1 MKIKISA
8 CTAKGSH
15 IENQDFLCATGL
27 CPEQTSFWADRKEV
41 EVPFLYAAVSDGIGS
56 DAASQYLARLACET
70 FAKAVEAVP
79 HGSLYDIPGGGEL
92 HADLPY
98 CGVLKGAHT
107 VYDALQ
113 TLHAEGGC
121 TLTGCC
127 LTAPAPN
134 PDPDVQPHT
143 HFFSMGSVGD
153 SACFWYRPHR
163 QVGEPVQLLNYP
175 QNLFYRRKKE
185 GLATSVFEK
194 RILEAYLGMPA
205 EKLERSR
212 CIQVV
217 TIDDVYPG
225 DRFLLCSDGVYGQ
238 LPEALLKKLLGL
250 RWVTANTLV
259 KAATVVPHSDNAT
272 AVLIDIL

>member
-15 IENQDFLCATGL
+15 IENQDCLCATGL

-41 EVPFLYAAVSDGIGS
+41 EVPLLSAAVSDGIGS
-56 DAASQYLARLACET
+56 GAASQYLSQLACET

-79 HGSLYDIPGGGEL
+79 PVSLYDIPGGGEL

-98 CGVLKGAHT
+98 CGVLKAAHT

-121 TLTGCC
+121 TLPGCC

-134 PDPDVQPHT
+134 PDPDIQPHT
-143 HFFSMGSVGD
+143 HFSMASVGD

-175 QNLFYRRKKE
+175 QNLFYSRKKA

-194 RILEAYLGMPA
+194 RILQAYLGMAA

-212 CIQVV
+212 CIQIVN
-217 TIDDVYPG
+217 IDDVWPG

-238 LPEALLKKLLGL
+238 LPEALLKKLLGM
-250 RWVTANTLV
+250 RWVSANTLV
-259 KAATVVPHSDNAT
+259 NAATFVPHSDNAT

>member
-15 IENQDFLCATGL
+15 IENQDCLCATGL

-56 DAASQYLARLACET
+56 GAASQYLSQLACET

-79 HGSLYDIPGGGEL
+79 PVSLYDIPGGGEL

-127 LTAPAPN
+127 LTTPAPN

-143 HFFSMGSVGD
+143 HFSMVSVGD

-175 QNLFYRRKKE
+175 QNLFYSRKKA

-238 LPEALLKKLLGL
+238 LPEALLKKLLGM
-250 RWVTANTLV
+250 RWVSANTLV
-259 KAATVVPHSDNAT
+259 NAATFVPHSDNAT

>member
-27 CPEQTSFWADRKEV
+27 CPEQTSFWADRKET
-41 EVPFLYAAVSDGIGS
+41 EISSIYAAVSDGIGS
-56 DAASQYLARLACET
+56 GAASQYLSQLACET
-70 FAKAVEAVP
+70 FAKAVETAS

-98 CGVLKGAHT
+98 RGVLEAAHA
-107 VYDALQ
+107 VYDTLQ

-127 LTAPAPN
+127 LSAPAPN
-134 PDPDVQPHT
+134 PDPDIRPRT
-143 HFFSMGSVGD
+143 HFSMASVGD

-175 QNLFYRRKKE
+175 QNLFYSRKKE
-185 GLATSVFEK
+185 GLATSVFER
-194 RILEAYLGMPA
+194 RILLSFLGMAA
-205 EKLERSR
+205 EKLELSR
-212 CIQVV
+212 CIQVL
-217 TIDDVYPG
+217 TIDDVWPG

-238 LPEALLKKLLGL
+238 LPEALLKKLLGV
-250 RWVTANTLV
+250 RWITAKTLV
-259 KAATVVPHSDNAT
+259 KAAALAPHSDNAT

>member
-15 IENQDFLCATGL
+15 IENQDCLCATGL

-41 EVPFLYAAVSDGIGS
+41 EVPFLYATVSDGIGS
-56 DAASQYLARLACET
+56 GAASQYLSQLACET

-79 HGSLYDIPGGGEL
+79 PVSLYDIPGGGEL

-98 CGVLKGAHT
+98 RGVLEAAHA

-127 LTAPAPN
+127 LSAPAPN
-134 PDPDVQPHT
+134 PDPDIRPRT
-143 HFFSMGSVGD
+143 HFSMASVGD

-175 QNLFYRRKKE
+175 QNLFYSRKKA

-194 RILEAYLGMPA
+194 RILQAYLGMAA

-212 CIQVV
+212 CIQIVN
-217 TIDDVYPG
+217 IDDVWPG

-238 LPEALLKKLLGL
+238 LPEALLKKLLGM
-250 RWVTANTLV
+250 RWVSANTLV
-259 KAATVVPHSDNAT
+259 NAATFVPHSDNAT

>member
-56 DAASQYLARLACET
+56 GAASQYLARLACET

-98 CGVLKGAHT
+98 CGVLKAAHT

-143 HFFSMGSVGD
+143 HFSMVSVGD

-175 QNLFYRRKKE
+175 QNLFYSRKKA

-194 RILEAYLGMPA
+194 RILQAYLGMPP

-217 TIDDVYPG
+217 TIDDVWPG

-238 LPEALLKKLLGL
+238 LPEALLKKLLGM
-250 RWVTANTLV
+250 RWVSANTLV
-259 KAATVVPHSDNAT
+259 NAATFVPHSDNAT

>member
-8 CTAKGSH
+8 CTAKGSR

-27 CPEQTSFWADRKEV
+27 CPEQKTSFWADRKEL
-41 EVPFLYAAVSDGIGS
+41 EVSFLYAAVCDGIGS
-56 DAASQYLARLACET
+56 GAASQYLSQLVCET
-70 FAKAVEAVP
+70 FAKAVETAP

-98 CGVLKGAHT
+98 YGTMEAAHA

-113 TLHAEGGC
+113 ALHAEGGC

-127 LTAPAPN
+127 LTAPVPN
-134 PDPDVQPHT
+134 PDPDILPRT
-143 HFFSMGSVGD
+143 HFSMASVGD

-163 QVGEPVQLLNYP
+163 PVQLLNYP
-175 QNLFYRRKKE
+175 QNLFYSRKKD
-185 GLATSVFEK
+185 GLATNVFEK
-194 RILEAYLGMPA
+194 RILQAYVGMPP

-217 TIDDVYPG
+217 HVDDVWPG

-238 LPEALLKKLLGL
+238 LPEALLKKLLGMQ
-250 RWVTANTLV
+250 WVSANTLV
-259 KAATVVPHSDNAT
+259 NAATLAPHSDNST
-272 AVLIDIL
+272 ALLIDIL

>member
-15 IENQDFLCATGL
+15 IENQDCLCATGF

-56 DAASQYLARLACET
+56 GAESQYLARLACET

-79 HGSLYDIPGGGEL
+79 PVSLYDIPGGGEL

-143 HFFSMGSVGD
+143 HFSMVSVGD

-175 QNLFYRRKKE
+175 QNLFYSRKKA

>member
-1 MKIKISA
+1 MPRSLTGSA
-8 CTAKGSH
+8 AAQRASTSRALPAKH
-15 IENQDFLCATGL
+15 LPRPL
-27 CPEQTSFWADRKEV
+27 
-41 EVPFLYAAVSDGIGS
+41 
-56 DAASQYLARLACET
+56 RLSPP
-70 FAKAVEAVP
+70 V
-79 HGSLYDIPGGGEL
+79 SLYDIPGGGDL

-98 CGVLKGAHT
+98 CGVLKAAHA

-134 PDPDVQPHT
+134 PDPDIQPHT
-143 HFFSMGSVGD
+143 HFSMASVGD

-175 QNLFYRRKKE
+175 QNLFYSRKKA
-185 GLATSVFEK
+185 GLATSIFEK
-194 RILEAYLGMPA
+194 RILQAYLGMAA

-212 CIQVV
+212 CIQIVN
-217 TIDDVYPG
+217 IDDVWPG

-238 LPEALLKKLLGL
+238 LPEALLKKLLGM
-250 RWVTANTLV
+250 RWVSANTLV
-259 KAATVVPHSDNAT
+259 NAATFVPHSDNAT

>member
-15 IENQDFLCATGL
+15 IENQDCLCATGL
-27 CPEQTSFWADRKEV
+27 CPEQQTSFWADRKEL

-56 DAASQYLARLACET
+56 GAESQYLARLACET

-79 HGSLYDIPGGGEL
+79 PVSLYDIPGGGEL

-98 CGVLKGAHT
+98 CGVLKTAHT

-143 HFFSMGSVGD
+143 HFSMVSVGD

-175 QNLFYRRKKE
+175 QNLFYSRKKA

>member
-15 IENQDFLCATGL
+15 IENQDFLCATGF
-27 CPEQTSFWADRKEV
+27 CPEQTSFWADRKEL
-41 EVPFLYAAVSDGIGS
+41 EVSFLYAAVCDGIGS
-56 DAASQYLARLACET
+56 GAASQYLSQLACET
-70 FAKAVEAVP
+70 FAKAVETAP
-79 HGSLYDIPGGGEL
+79 HGSLYDIPGSGEL

-98 CGVLKGAHT
+98 CGTMEAAHA

-127 LTAPAPN
+127 LTAPVPN
-134 PDPDVQPHT
+134 PDPDVRPRT
-143 HFFSMGSVGD
+143 HFSMGSVGD

-163 QVGEPVQLLNYP
+163 PVQLLNYP
-175 QNLFYRRKKE
+175 QNLFYSRKKD
-185 GLATSVFEK
+185 GLATNVFEK
-194 RILEAYLGMPA
+194 RILQAYLGMPP

-212 CIQVV
+212 CIQIVN
-217 TIDDVYPG
+217 IDDVWPG

-238 LPEALLKKLLGL
+238 LPEALLKKLLGM
-250 RWVTANTLV
+250 RWVSANTLV
-259 KAATVVPHSDNAT
+259 NAATFVPHSDNST

>member
-27 CPEQTSFWADRKEV
+27 CPEQQTSFWADRKEV

-56 DAASQYLARLACET
+56 GAASQYLARLACET

-79 HGSLYDIPGGGEL
+79 PVSLYDIPGGGEL

-98 CGVLKGAHT
+98 CGVLKAAHT

-143 HFFSMGSVGD
+143 HFSMVSVGD

>member
-15 IENQDFLCATGL
+15 IENQDFLCATGF
-27 CPEQTSFWADRKEV
+27 CPEQTSFWADRKEL
-41 EVPFLYAAVSDGIGS
+41 EVPFLYAAVCDGIGS
-56 DAASQYLARLACET
+56 GAASQYLARLACET
-70 FAKAVEAVP
+70 FSKAVETAP
-79 HGSLYDIPGGGEL
+79 HDSLYDIPGGGEL

-98 CGVLKGAHT
+98 RGVLEAAHA
-107 VYDALQ
+107 VYDTLQ

-127 LTAPAPN
+127 LTAPVPN
-134 PDPDVQPHT
+134 PDPDVRPRT
-143 HFFSMGSVGD
+143 HYFSMVSVGD

-163 QVGEPVQLLNYP
+163 PVQLLNYP
-175 QNLFYRRKKE
+175 QNLFYSRKKD
-185 GLATSVFEK
+185 GLATNVFEK
-194 RILEAYLGMPA
+194 RILQAYLGMPP

-217 TIDDVYPG
+217 TIDDVWPG

-250 RWVTANTLV
+250 RCVTANTLV
-259 KAATVVPHSDNAT
+259 KASTLAPHSDNAT

>member
-15 IENQDFLCATGL
+15 IENQDCLCATGL

-56 DAASQYLARLACET
+56 GAASQYLARLACET

-79 HGSLYDIPGGGEL
+79 PVSLYDIPGGGEL

-98 CGVLKGAHT
+98 CGVLKTAHT

-134 PDPDVQPHT
+134 PDPDIQPHT
-143 HFFSMGSVGD
+143 HFSMASVGD
-153 SACFWYRPHR
+153 SACFWYRP
-163 QVGEPVQLLNYP
+163 GEPVQLLNYP
-175 QNLFYRRKKE
+175 QNLFYSRKKE

-194 RILEAYLGMPA
+194 RVLLSFLGMAA
-205 EKLERSR
+205 EKLELSR

-217 TIDDVYPG
+217 TIDDVWPG

-238 LPEALLKKLLGL
+238 LPEALLKKLLGM
-250 RWVTANTLV
+250 RWITAKTLV
-259 KAATVVPHSDNAT
+259 KAATFVPHSDNAT
-272 AVLIDIL
+272 AILIDIL

>member
-15 IENQDFLCATGL
+15 IENQDCLCATGL

-56 DAASQYLARLACET
+56 GAASQYLARLACET

-79 HGSLYDIPGGGEL
+79 PVSLYDIPGGGEL

-98 CGVLKGAHT
+98 CGVLKAAHT

-127 LTAPAPN
+127 LTAPVPN
-134 PDPDVQPHT
+134 PDPDVRPRT
-143 HFFSMGSVGD
+143 HYFSMVSVGD

-163 QVGEPVQLLNYP
+163 PVQLLNYP
-175 QNLFYRRKKE
+175 QNLFYSRKKA
-185 GLATSVFEK
+185 GLATNVFEK
-194 RILEAYLGMPA
+194 RVLLSFLGMAA

-217 TIDDVYPG
+217 TIDDVWPG

-238 LPEALLKKLLGL
+238 LPEALLKKLLGM
-250 RWVTANTLV
+250 RWVSANTLV
-259 KAATVVPHSDNAT
+259 NAATFVPHSDNAT

>member
-15 IENQDFLCATGL
+15 IENQDCLCATSL

-56 DAASQYLARLACET
+56 GAASQYLSQLACET

-79 HGSLYDIPGGGEL
+79 PVSLYDIPGGGEL

-98 CGVLKGAHT
+98 CGVLKAAHA

-134 PDPDVQPHT
+134 PDPDIQPHT
-143 HFFSMGSVGD
+143 HFSMASVGD

-175 QNLFYRRKKE
+175 QNLFYSRKKA
-185 GLATSVFEK
+185 GLATSIFEK
-194 RILEAYLGMPA
+194 RILQAYLGMAA

-212 CIQVV
+212 CIQIVN
-217 TIDDVYPG
+217 IDDVWPG

-238 LPEALLKKLLGL
+238 LPEALLKKLLGM
-250 RWVTANTLV
+250 RWVSANTLV
-259 KAATVVPHSDNAT
+259 NAATFVPHSDNAT

>member
-56 DAASQYLARLACET
+56 GAASQYLARLACET

-127 LTAPAPN
+127 LTALAPN

>member
-15 IENQDFLCATGL
+15 IENQDFLCATGF
-27 CPEQTSFWADRKEV
+27 CPEQTIFWVDRKEL
-41 EVPFLYAAVSDGIGS
+41 EVPFLYAAVCDGIGS
-56 DAASQYLARLACET
+56 GSASQYLSQLACET
-70 FAKAVEAVP
+70 FAKAVETAP
-79 HGSLYDIPGGGEL
+79 HGSLYDIPGGSEL

-98 CGVLKGAHT
+98 RGTMEAAHA

-113 TLHAEGGC
+113 ALHAEGGC

-127 LTAPAPN
+127 LTAPVPN
-134 PDPDVQPHT
+134 PDPDVRPRT
-143 HFFSMGSVGD
+143 HFSMASVGD

-163 QVGEPVQLLNYP
+163 QVSEPVQLLNYP
-175 QNLFYRRKKE
+175 QNLFYSRKKD
-185 GLATSVFEK
+185 GLATNVFEK
-194 RILEAYLGMPA
+194 RILQAYVGMPP

-212 CIQVV
+212 CIQIVN
-217 TIDDVYPG
+217 IDDVWPG

-250 RWVTANTLV
+250 RCVTANTLV
-259 KAATVVPHSDNAT
+259 KASTLAPHSDNAT

>member
-15 IENQDFLCATGL
+15 IENQDCLCATGL

-56 DAASQYLARLACET
+56 GAASQYLARLACET

-79 HGSLYDIPGGGEL
+79 PVSLYDIPGGGEL

-98 CGVLKGAHT
+98 CGVLKAAHA

-143 HFFSMGSVGD
+143 HFFSMVSVGD

-175 QNLFYRRKKE
+175 QNLFYSRKKA
-185 GLATSVFEK
+185 GLATNVFEK
-194 RILEAYLGMPA
+194 QILQAYLGMPA
-205 EKLERSR
+205 EKLELSR

-217 TIDDVYPG
+217 TIDDVCPG

-238 LPEALLKKLLGL
+238 LPEALLKKLLGM
-250 RWVTANTLV
+250 RRVTANTLV
-259 KAATVVPHSDNAT
+259 KAATFVPHSDNAT
-272 AVLIDIL
+272 AILIDIL

>member
-15 IENQDFLCATGL
+15 IENQDCLCATGL

-56 DAASQYLARLACET
+56 GAASQYLSQLACET

-79 HGSLYDIPGGGEL
+79 PISLYDIPGGGEL

-127 LTAPAPN
+127 QIGRA
-134 PDPDVQPHT
+134 
-143 HFFSMGSVGD
+143 S
-153 SACFWYRPHR
+153 CR
-163 QVGEPVQLLNYP
+163 
-175 QNLFYRRKKE
+175 
-185 GLATSVFEK
+185 
-194 RILEAYLGMPA
+194 
-205 EKLERSR
+205 ER
-212 CIQVV
+212 V
-217 TIDDVYPG
+217 
-225 DRFLLCSDGVYGQ
+225 
-238 LPEALLKKLLGL
+238 
-250 RWVTANTLV
+250 
-259 KAATVVPHSDNAT
+259 
-272 AVLIDIL
+272 

>member
-15 IENQDFLCATGL
+15 IENQDCLCATGL

-56 DAASQYLARLACET
+56 GAASQYLARLACET

-79 HGSLYDIPGGGEL
+79 PVSLYDIPGGGEL

-98 CGVLKGAHT
+98 CGVLKAAHA

-143 HFFSMGSVGD
+143 HFSMVSVGD

-175 QNLFYRRKKE
+175 QNLFYSRKKE

-194 RILEAYLGMPA
+194 RVLLSFLGMAA
-205 EKLERSR
+205 EKLELSR

-217 TIDDVYPG
+217 TIDDVWPG

-238 LPEALLKKLLGL
+238 LPEALLKKLLGM
-250 RWVTANTLV
+250 RRVTANTLV

-272 AVLIDIL
+272 AILIDIL

>member
-27 CPEQTSFWADRKEV
+27 CPEQQTSFWADRKEV

-56 DAASQYLARLACET
+56 GAASQYLSQLACEA

-79 HGSLYDIPGGGEL
+79 PVSLYDIPGGGEL
-92 HADLPY
+92 HAALPY

-163 QVGEPVQLLNYP
+163 QVQLLNYP
-175 QNLFYRRKKE
+175 QNLFYSRKKE

-194 RILEAYLGMPA
+194 RILQAYLGMPP

-217 TIDDVYPG
+217 TIDDVWPG

-250 RWVTANTLV
+250 RWITAKTLV

>member
-15 IENQDFLCATGL
+15 IENQDFLCATGF
-27 CPEQTSFWADRKEV
+27 CCSEQTSFWADRKEL
-41 EVPFLYAAVSDGIGS
+41 EVPFLYAAVCDGIGS
-56 DAASQYLARLACET
+56 GSASQYLSQLACET
-70 FAKAVEAVP
+70 FAKAVETAP

-98 CGVLKGAHT
+98 RGTMEAAHA

-113 TLHAEGGC
+113 ALHAEGGC

-127 LTAPAPN
+127 LTAPVPN
-134 PDPDVQPHT
+134 PDPDILPRT
-143 HFFSMGSVGD
+143 RFSMVSVGD

-163 QVGEPVQLLNYP
+163 PVQLLNYP
-175 QNLFYRRKKE
+175 QNLFYSRKKD
-185 GLATSVFEK
+185 GLATNVFEK
-194 RILEAYLGMPA
+194 RILQAYLGMPP

-212 CIQVV
+212 CIQIVN
-217 TIDDVYPG
+217 IDDVWPG

-238 LPEALLKKLLGL
+238 LPEALLKKLLGM
-250 RWVTANTLV
+250 RWVSANTLV
-259 KAATVVPHSDNAT
+259 NAATFVPHSDNAT

>member
-15 IENQDFLCATGL
+15 IENQDCLCATGL

-56 DAASQYLARLACET
+56 GAASQYLSQLACET

-79 HGSLYDIPGGGEL
+79 PVSLYDIPGGGEL

-98 CGVLKGAHT
+98 CGVLKAAHA

-143 HFFSMGSVGD
+143 LFFSMASVGD

-175 QNLFYRRKKE
+175 QNLFYSRKKA

-212 CIQVV
+212 CIQIVN
-217 TIDDVYPG
+217 IDDVWPG

-250 RWVTANTLV
+250 RWITAKTLV
-259 KAATVVPHSDNAT
+259 KAATFVPHSDNAT
-272 AVLIDIL
+272 AILIDIL

>member
-15 IENQDFLCATGL
+15 IENQDCLCATGL

-41 EVPFLYAAVSDGIGS
+41 EVPFLYAAGSDGIGS
-56 DAASQYLARLACET
+56 GAASQYLARRACET

-79 HGSLYDIPGGGEL
+79 PVSLYDIPGGGEL

-98 CGVLKGAHT
+98 CGVLKAAHA
-107 VYDALQ
+107 VYDTLQ

-121 TLTGCC
+121 TLTGCY

-134 PDPDVQPHT
+134 PDPDIQPRT
-143 HFFSMGSVGD
+143 HFSMASVGD

-217 TIDDVYPG
+217 TIDDVWPG

-250 RWVTANTLV
+250 RWITAKTLV

-272 AVLIDIL
+272 AILIDIL

>member
-15 IENQDFLCATGL
+15 IENQDCLCATGL

-56 DAASQYLARLACET
+56 GAASQYLSQLACET

-79 HGSLYDIPGGGEL
+79 PVSLYDIPGGGEL

-98 CGVLKGAHT
+98 RGVLEAAHA

-127 LTAPAPN
+127 LSAPAPN
-134 PDPDVQPHT
+134 PDPDIRPRT
-143 HFFSMGSVGD
+143 HFSMASVGD

-175 QNLFYRRKKE
+175 QNLFYSRKKA

-194 RILEAYLGMPA
+194 RILQAYLGMAA

-212 CIQVV
+212 CIQIVN
-217 TIDDVYPG
+217 IDDVWPG

-238 LPEALLKKLLGL
+238 LPEALLKKLLGM
-250 RWVTANTLV
+250 RWVSANTLV
-259 KAATVVPHSDNAT
+259 NAATFVPHSDNAT

>member
-15 IENQDFLCATGL
+15 IENQDCLCATGL

-56 DAASQYLARLACET
+56 GAESQYLARLACET
-70 FAKAVEAVP
+70 FAKAVEAAPPV
-79 HGSLYDIPGGGEL
+79 SLYDIPGGGEL

-143 HFFSMGSVGD
+143 HFFSMASVGD

-217 TIDDVYPG
+217 TIDDVWPG

-250 RWVTANTLV
+250 RWITAKTLV

-272 AVLIDIL
+272 AILIDIL

>member
-15 IENQDFLCATGL
+15 IENQDCLCATGL

-56 DAASQYLARLACET
+56 GAESQYLARLACET

-79 HGSLYDIPGGGEL
+79 PVSLYDIPGGGEL

-98 CGVLKGAHT
+98 CGVLKTAHT

-134 PDPDVQPHT
+134 PDIQPHT
-143 HFFSMGSVGD
+143 HFSMASVGD

-175 QNLFYRRKKE
+175 QNLFYSRKKA
-185 GLATSVFEK
+185 GLATSIFEK
-194 RILEAYLGMPA
+194 RILQAYLGMAA

-212 CIQVV
+212 CIQIVN
-217 TIDDVYPG
+217 IDDVWPG

-259 KAATVVPHSDNAT
+259 KAATFVPHSDNAT
-272 AVLIDIL
+272 SVLIDIL

>member
-15 IENQDFLCATGL
+15 IENQDCLCATGL

-56 DAASQYLARLACET
+56 GAASQYLSQLACET
-70 FAKAVEAVP
+70 FAKAVETAS

-98 CGVLKGAHT
+98 RGVLEAAHA
-107 VYDALQ
+107 VYDTLQ

-127 LTAPAPN
+127 LSAPAPN
-134 PDPDVQPHT
+134 PDPDVRPRT
-143 HFFSMGSVGD
+143 HFSMASVGD

-175 QNLFYRRKKE
+175 QNLFYRRKKA
-185 GLATSVFEK
+185 GLETNLFEK
-194 RILEAYLGMPA
+194 RVLLSFLGMA
-205 EKLERSR
+205 VEKLELSR

-217 TIDDVYPG
+217 TIDDVWPG

-238 LPEALLKKLLGL
+238 LPEALLKKLLGM
-250 RWVTANTLV
+250 RWITAKTLV
-259 KAATVVPHSDNAT
+259 KAATFVPHSDNAT
-272 AVLIDIL
+272 AILIDIL

>member
-27 CPEQTSFWADRKEV
+27 CPEQQTSFWADRKEV

-56 DAASQYLARLACET
+56 GAASQYLARLACET

-79 HGSLYDIPGGGEL
+79 PVSLYDIPGGGEL

-98 CGVLKGAHT
+98 CGVLKAAHT

-143 HFFSMGSVGD
+143 HFSMVSVGD

-175 QNLFYRRKKE
+175 QNLFYSRKKA

-194 RILEAYLGMPA
+194 RILQAYLGMAA

-212 CIQVV
+212 CIQIVN
-217 TIDDVYPG
+217 IDDVWPG

-238 LPEALLKKLLGL
+238 LPEALLKKLLGM
-250 RWVTANTLV
+250 RWVSANTLV
-259 KAATVVPHSDNAT
+259 NAATFVPHSDNAT

>member
-15 IENQDFLCATGL
+15 IENQDCLCATGL
-27 CPEQTSFWADRKEV
+27 CPEQTSFWADRKKV

-56 DAASQYLARLACET
+56 GAESQYLSQLGCET
-70 FAKAVEAVP
+70 FAKAVETAP
-79 HGSLYDIPGGGEL
+79 HGSLYDIPGGSEL

-98 CGVLKGAHT
+98 RGVMMEAAHA

-127 LTAPAPN
+127 LTAPVPN
-134 PDPDVQPHT
+134 PDPDVRPRT
-143 HFFSMGSVGD
+143 HFSMVSVGD

-163 QVGEPVQLLNYP
+163 PVQLLNYP
-175 QNLFYRRKKE
+175 QNLFYSRKKD
-185 GLATSVFEK
+185 GLATNVFEK
-194 RILEAYLGMPA
+194 RILQAYLGMPP

-217 TIDDVYPG
+217 TIDDVWPG
-225 DRFLLCSDGVYGQ
+225 DRFCF
-238 LPEALLKKLLGL
+238 
-250 RWVTANTLV
+250 
-259 KAATVVPHSDNAT
+259 AATVFMGSCRKHCSKSCWGCGGSPQTH
-272 AVLIDIL
+272 

>member
-15 IENQDFLCATGL
+15 IENQDCLCATGL

-56 DAASQYLARLACET
+56 GAESQYLARLACET

-79 HGSLYDIPGGGEL
+79 PVSLYDIPGGGEL

-98 CGVLKGAHT
+98 CGVLKTAHT

-127 LTAPAPN
+127 LTTPAPN

-143 HFFSMGSVGD
+143 HFSMVSVGD

-175 QNLFYRRKKE
+175 QNLFYSRKKA

>member
-15 IENQDFLCATGL
+15 IENQDCLCATGL

-56 DAASQYLARLACET
+56 GAASQYLSQLACEA

-79 HGSLYDIPGGGEL
+79 PVSLYDIPGGGEL

-98 CGVLKGAHT
+98 CGVLKAAHT

-127 LTAPAPN
+127 LSAPAPN
-134 PDPDVQPHT
+134 PDPDIRPRT
-143 HFFSMGSVGD
+143 HFSMASVGD

-175 QNLFYRRKKE
+175 QNLFYSRKKA

-194 RILEAYLGMPA
+194 RILQAYLGMAA

-212 CIQVV
+212 CIQIVN
-217 TIDDVYPG
+217 IDDVWPG

-238 LPEALLKKLLGL
+238 LPEALLKKLLGM
-250 RWVTANTLV
+250 RWVSANTLV
-259 KAATVVPHSDNAT
+259 NAATFVPHSDNAT

>member
-15 IENQDFLCATGL
+15 IENQDFLCATGF
-27 CPEQTSFWADRKEV
+27 CPEQTTSFWADRKEL
-41 EVPFLYAAVSDGIGS
+41 EVPFLYAAVCDGIGS
-56 DAASQYLARLACET
+56 CVAPQYLARLACET
-70 FAKAVEAVP
+70 FAKTVETAP
-79 HGSLYDIPGGGEL
+79 HGSLYDIPGSGEL

-98 CGVLKGAHT
+98 RGTMEAAHA

-127 LTAPAPN
+127 LTAPVPN
-134 PDPDVQPHT
+134 PDPDVRPRT
-143 HFFSMGSVGD
+143 HFSMASVGD
-153 SACFWYRPHR
+153 SARFWYRP
-163 QVGEPVQLLNYP
+163 GEPVQLLNSP
-175 QNLFYRRKKE
+175 QNLFYSRKKD
-185 GLATSVFEK
+185 GLATNVFEK
-194 RILEAYLGMPA
+194 RILQAYLGMPP

-212 CIQVV
+212 CIQIV
-217 TIDDVYPG
+217 TIDDVWPG

-238 LPEALLKKLLGL
+238 LPEALLKKLLGM
-250 RWVTANTLV
+250 RWVSANTLV
-259 KAATVVPHSDNAT
+259 NAATFVPHSDNAT

>member
-15 IENQDFLCATGL
+15 IENQDCLCATGL
-27 CPEQTSFWADRKEV
+27 CPEQTSFWADRKEL

-56 DAASQYLARLACET
+56 GAASQYLARLACET

-79 HGSLYDIPGGGEL
+79 PISLYDIPGGGEL

-98 CGVLKGAHT
+98 YGTMEAAHS

-134 PDPDVQPHT
+134 PDPDIQPHT
-143 HFFSMGSVGD
+143 HFSMASVGD
-153 SACFWYRPHR
+153 SAGFWYRPHR

-175 QNLFYRRKKE
+175 QNLFYSRKKA

-217 TIDDVYPG
+217 TIDDVWPG

-250 RWVTANTLV
+250 RWITAKTLV
-259 KAATVVPHSDNAT
+259 NAATFVPHSDNAT
-272 AVLIDIL
+272 AILIDIL

>member
-15 IENQDFLCATGL
+15 IENQDCLCATGL

-56 DAASQYLARLACET
+56 GAASQYLARLACET

>member
-15 IENQDFLCATGL
+15 IENQDCLCATGL

-56 DAASQYLARLACET
+56 GAASQYLARLACET

-79 HGSLYDIPGGGEL
+79 PVSLYDIPGGGEL

-98 CGVLKGAHT
+98 CGVLKAAHA
-107 VYDALQ
+107 VYDTLQ

-134 PDPDVQPHT
+134 PDPDIQPHT
-143 HFFSMGSVGD
+143 HFSMVSVGD

-175 QNLFYRRKKE
+175 QNLFYSRKKA

-194 RILEAYLGMPA
+194 RILQSFLGMPA

-217 TIDDVYPG
+217 TIDDVWPG

-238 LPEALLKKLLGL
+238 LPEALLKKLLGMRVCCIL
-250 RWVTANTLV
+250 FSSN
-259 KAATVVPHSDNAT
+259 
-272 AVLIDIL
+272 AVLAWPT

>member
-15 IENQDFLCATGL
+15 IENQDCLCATGL

-56 DAASQYLARLACET
+56 GAASQYLSQLACET

-79 HGSLYDIPGGGEL
+79 PVSLYDIPGGGEL

-98 CGVLKGAHT
+98 YGTMEAAHS

-143 HFFSMGSVGD
+143 HFSMVSVGD
-153 SACFWYRPHR
+153 SACFWYRP
-163 QVGEPVQLLNYP
+163 GEPVQLLNYP
-175 QNLFYRRKKE
+175 QNLFYSRKKD
-185 GLATSVFEK
+185 GLATNVFEK
-194 RILEAYLGMPA
+194 RILQAYLGMPP

-217 TIDDVYPG
+217 TIDDVWPG

-238 LPEALLKKLLGL
+238 LPEALLKKLLGM
-250 RWVTANTLV
+250 RWVSANTLV
-259 KAATVVPHSDNAT
+259 NAATFVPHSDNAT